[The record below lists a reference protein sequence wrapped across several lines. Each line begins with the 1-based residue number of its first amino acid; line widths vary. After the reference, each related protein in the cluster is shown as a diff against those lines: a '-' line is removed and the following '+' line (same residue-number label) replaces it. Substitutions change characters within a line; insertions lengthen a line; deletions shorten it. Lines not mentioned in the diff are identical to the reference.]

1 MTNAFKAQI
10 LLQLMELYHT
20 ELTKHLYSLPNEK
33 PDNFE
38 KLNRETFLLATVY
51 DNFLNSR
58 DYTLLTHLSSF
69 SHARF
74 TYLLD
79 ANHYSIQKMRQ
90 KFRSYE
96 LLTTEQLHEKI
107 IMFQQRFI
115 TALSSFPR
123 KHSNQF
129 LPFITKTLSS
139 INCFKQLIKDHEDC
153 PSLLKE
159 TPTSVLLTKTLDL
172 FHKLL
177 LKVKSYGQF
186 NHTVPGELY

>member
-1 MTNAFKAQI
+1 MANAFKAQI
-10 LLQLMELYHT
+10 LLQLMEIYHT

-51 DNFLNSR
+51 DNFLNTR
-58 DYTLLTHLSSF
+58 DYTLLTYLSSF

-74 TYLLD
+74 KYLLD

-96 LLTTEQLHEKI
+96 LLTTEQLHAKI

-115 TALSSFPR
+115 TALTSFPR

-129 LPFITKTLSS
+129 IPFITKTLSS
-139 INCFKQLIKDHEDC
+139 INCFTQLIKDHEDC
-153 PSLLKE
+153 QSLLTE
-159 TPTSVLLTKTLDL
+159 TPTSVLLTQTLTIFRELL
-172 FHKLL
+172 F
-177 LKVKSYGQF
+177 KVKSYGPF
-186 NHTVPGELY
+186 NNIVPGELY

>member
-1 MTNAFKAQI
+1 MANAFKAQI
-10 LLQLMELYHT
+10 LLQLTEIYHA
-20 ELTKHLYSLPNEK
+20 ELTKHLYSLPIER

-38 KLNRETFLLATVY
+38 DLNRETYLLATAY

-96 LLTTEQLHEKI
+96 LLTTEQLHAKI

-115 TALSSFPR
+115 TALNSFPR
-123 KHSNQF
+123 KHSAHF
-129 LPFITKTLSS
+129 IPFITTTLSS
-139 INCFKQLIKDHEDC
+139 INCFQQLIKDHEDC
-153 PSLLKE
+153 PSLLPE
-159 TPTSVLLTKTLDL
+159 TPTSALLTKTLTP

-177 LKVKSYGQF
+177 LKVKSYGPF
-186 NHTVPGELY
+186 NHIVPGELY

>member
-1 MTNAFKAQI
+1 MANAFKAQI

-139 INCFKQLIKDHEDC
+139 INCLKQLIKDHEDC
-153 PSLLKE
+153 PSLLTE

-172 FHKLL
+172 FHKLV
-177 LKVKSYGQF
+177 LKVKSYGPF
-186 NHTVPGELY
+186 NHIVPGELY

>member
-1 MTNAFKAQI
+1 MANAFKAQI

-115 TALSSFPR
+115 TALSSFPQ

-153 PSLLKE
+153 PSLLTE

-177 LKVKSYGQF
+177 LKVKSYGPF
-186 NHTVPGELY
+186 NHIVPGELY

>member
-1 MTNAFKAQI
+1 MAKAFKAQI
-10 LLQLMELYHT
+10 LLQLMEIYHA

-38 KLNRETFLLATVY
+38 NLNRETFLLVTVY

-96 LLTTEQLHEKI
+96 LLTTEQLHAKI
-107 IMFQQRFI
+107 LMFQQRFI
-115 TALSSFPR
+115 TALNSFPR
-123 KHSNQF
+123 KHSAHF
-129 LPFITKTLSS
+129 IPFITKTLSS

-153 PSLLKE
+153 PSLLPE
-159 TPTSVLLTKTLDL
+159 TPTSVLLTKTLTL

-177 LKVKSYGQF
+177 LKVKSYGPF
-186 NHTVPGELY
+186 NHIVPGELY

>member
-1 MTNAFKAQI
+1 MANAFKAQI

-20 ELTKHLYSLPNEK
+20 KLIKHLYSLPKER

-38 KLNRETFLLATVY
+38 ELNHETYLLATVY
-51 DNFLNSR
+51 DDFLNSR

-90 KFRSYE
+90 KFRFYH
-96 LLTTEQLHEKI
+96 LLTTEQLHAKI
-107 IMFQQRFI
+107 IMFQQCFT
-115 TALSSFPR
+115 TALTSFPR
-123 KHSNQF
+123 KHSTQF
-129 LPFITKTLSS
+129 IPFITKTLSS

-153 PSLLKE
+153 PPLLTE
-159 TPTSVLLTKTLDL
+159 TPTSALLTKTLTI
-172 FHKLL
+172 FHNLL
-177 LKVKSYGQF
+177 LKVKSYGPF
-186 NHTVPGELY
+186 NHIVPGELY

>member
-1 MTNAFKAQI
+1 MANAFKAQI

-153 PSLLKE
+153 PSLLTE

-177 LKVKSYGQF
+177 LIVKSYGPF
-186 NHTVPGELY
+186 NHIVPGELY

>member
-1 MTNAFKAQI
+1 MANAFKAKI
-10 LLQLMELYHT
+10 LLQLMEIYHA
-20 ELTKHLYSLPNEK
+20 ELTKHLYSLPNK
-33 PDNFE
+33 RPNNFE
-38 KLNRETFLLATVY
+38 DLNHETYLLATAY

-58 DYTLLTHLSSF
+58 DYILLTHLSSF

-96 LLTTEQLHEKI
+96 LLTTEQLHAKI

-115 TALSSFPR
+115 TALNSFPR
-123 KHSNQF
+123 KHSAHF
-129 LPFITKTLSS
+129 IPFITKTLSS
-139 INCFKQLIKDHEDC
+139 INCFKQLITDHEDC
-153 PSLLKE
+153 PSLLPE
-159 TPTSVLLTKTLDL
+159 TPTSVLLTKTLTL

-177 LKVKSYGQF
+177 IKIKSYGPS
-186 NHTVPGELY
+186 NHIVPGELY

>member
-1 MTNAFKAQI
+1 MANAFKAQI

-20 ELTKHLYSLPNEK
+20 KLIIHLYSLPKER

-38 KLNRETFLLATVY
+38 ELNHETYLLATVY
-51 DNFLNSR
+51 DDFLNSR

-90 KFRSYE
+90 KFHFYH
-96 LLTTEQLHEKI
+96 LLTTEQLHAKI
-107 IMFQQRFI
+107 IMFQQRFT

-123 KHSNQF
+123 KHSTQF
-129 LPFITKTLSS
+129 IPFITKTLSS

-153 PSLLKE
+153 PPLLIE
-159 TPTSVLLTKTLDL
+159 TPTSALLTKTLTI

-177 LKVKSYGQF
+177 LKVKSYGPF
-186 NHTVPGELY
+186 NHIVPGELY

>member
-1 MTNAFKAQI
+1 MANAFRAQI
-10 LLQLMELYHT
+10 LLQLLEIYHA
-20 ELTKHLYSLPNEK
+20 EITKHLYSLPNEK

-38 KLNRETFLLATVY
+38 KLNHETYLLATAY
-51 DNFLNSR
+51 DNFLNTR
-58 DYTLLTHLSSF
+58 DYTLLTPLSSF

-96 LLTTEQLHEKI
+96 LLTTAQLHAKI

-115 TALSSFPR
+115 TALNSFPQ
-123 KHSNQF
+123 KHSAHF
-129 LPFITKTLSS
+129 IPFITKTLSS
-139 INCFKQLIKDHEDC
+139 INCFKQLITDHEDC
-153 PSLLKE
+153 PSLLPE
-159 TPTSVLLTKTLDL
+159 TPTSVLLTKTLTL

-177 LKVKSYGQF
+177 IKIKSYGPS
-186 NHTVPGELY
+186 NHIVPGELY

>member
-1 MTNAFKAQI
+1 MANAFKAQI
-10 LLQLMELYHT
+10 LLQLMEIYHA
-20 ELTKHLYSLPNEK
+20 ELTKHLYSLPNER

-38 KLNRETFLLATVY
+38 KLNRETFLLVTVY

-69 SHARF
+69 AHARF

-96 LLTTEQLHEKI
+96 LLTTEQLHAKI

-115 TALSSFPR
+115 TALNSFPR
-123 KHSNQF
+123 KHSAHF
-129 LPFITKTLSS
+129 IPFITKTLSS
-139 INCFKQLIKDHEDC
+139 INCFKQLITDHEDC
-153 PSLLKE
+153 PSLLPE
-159 TPTSVLLTKTLDL
+159 TPTSALLTKTLTL

-177 LKVKSYGQF
+177 IKIKSYGPS
-186 NHTVPGELY
+186 NHIVPGELY